1 MNALSAAET
10 SLAPVA
16 SIEVGTLTVRVVT
29 GAGNG
34 REPDGGVGARGSGV
48 GAAWGRGAAVGL
60 GVGAAVGAGLGVGVE
75 PPWAWERPCA
85 QPP

>member
-34 REPDGGVGARGSGV
+34 REPDGGVGAGSLS
-48 GAAWGRGAAVGL
+48 APR
-60 GVGAAVGAGLGVGVE
+60 
-75 PPWAWERPCA
+75 
-85 QPP
+85 